1 MSSDLEGWGNL
12 PKSVKLLDISLIGYG
27 IILFVSLILYFMF
40 FDHTVQNL
48 MPIFLCAILA
58 LFTWNLKN
66 QLRKNDN
73 PHLQKR
79 LFLEWFVIDLFI
91 IVIFAIILVIY
102 PVTY

>member
-27 IILFVSLILYFMF
+27 IILSVSMVLYFVI

-58 LFTWNLKN
+58 LITWNFKN

-79 LFLEWFVIDLFI
+79 FFLEWFVISLI
-91 IVIFAIILVIY
+91 IVIVVAIIIIIY